1 MASQRTDWRFFT
13 KLEVS
18 DCVVTQTWC
27 WEEFMAGHEVVASG
41 SGFTT
46 LPAAMRDA
54 RRHGFDG
61 SGDSV
66 HGRPQLRRA
75 DDWARGEDV
84 LDRPFGWLNTGTQ
97 DSEWVVVDDTR
108 VVPER
113 RGNREG
119 ATLRD

>member
-1 MASQRTDWRFFT
+1 MTSKRTDWRFFT
-13 KLEVS
+13 KLEVA
-18 DCVVTQTWC
+18 DCVVTQRWC
-27 WEEFMAGHEVVASG
+27 WEEFMAGREVVASG

-54 RRHGFDG
+54 RRHGFDEG
-61 SGDSV
+61 EHRVD
-66 HGRPQLRRA
+66 GRPLRRV
-75 DDWARGEDV
+75 DDWALGEDV

-97 DSEWVVVDDTR
+97 DSEWAVVDNRR

-113 RGNREG
+113 RGRREG